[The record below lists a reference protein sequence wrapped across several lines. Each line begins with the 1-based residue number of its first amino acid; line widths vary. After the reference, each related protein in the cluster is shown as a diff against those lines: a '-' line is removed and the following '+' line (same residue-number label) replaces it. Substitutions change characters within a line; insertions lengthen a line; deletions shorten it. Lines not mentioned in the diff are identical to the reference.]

1 MIRRGEVDPSPFYG
15 RIQKS
20 TTDTPMKITLD
31 LTPTQLVMLQ
41 DAVSYR
47 YHQLE
52 SVVNNQEIY
61 PDQSPDNPIRVTAL
75 RDIHILLDQ
84 Y

>member
-1 MIRRGEVDPSPFYG
+1 M
-15 RIQKS
+15 Q
-20 TTDTPMKITLD
+20 ITLD
-31 LTPTQLVMLQ
+31 LTPTQLIMLQ

-61 PDQSPDNPIRVTAL
+61 PDQPADNPIRVNAL
-75 RDIHILLDQ
+75 RDIHTLLDQ

>member
-1 MIRRGEVDPSPFYG
+1 MQV
-15 RIQKS
+15 
-20 TTDTPMKITLD
+20 TPVVLN
-31 LTPTQLVMLQ
+31 LTPTQLLMLQ

-61 PDQSPDNPIRVTAL
+61 PDQSPDNQIRVTAL
-75 RDIHILLDQ
+75 RDLHILLDR

>member
-1 MIRRGEVDPSPFYG
+1 
-15 RIQKS
+15 
-20 TTDTPMKITLD
+20 MKITPVVLN
-31 LTPTQLVMLQ
+31 LTPTQLLMLQ
-41 DAVSYR
+41 DEVSYR

-75 RDIHILLDQ
+75 RDLHILLDQ

>member
-1 MIRRGEVDPSPFYG
+1 M
-15 RIQKS
+15 Q
-20 TTDTPMKITLD
+20 ITLD
-31 LTPTQLVMLQ
+31 LTPTQLLMLQ

-47 YHQLE
+47 YHQLQ

-61 PDQSPDNPIRVTAL
+61 PDQSPDNPTRVTAL

>member
-1 MIRRGEVDPSPFYG
+1 MQVQI
-15 RIQKS
+15 
-20 TTDTPMKITLD
+20 TPVVLN
-31 LTPTQLVMLQ
+31 LTPIQLAMLQ

-47 YHQLE
+47 YQQLE

-61 PDQSPDNPIRVTAL
+61 PDQPADNPQRVSAL
-75 RDIHILLDQ
+75 RDLHNLLDR